1 MFKYK
6 NKHSY
11 KLVGSLNRVPLNVSY
26 LSDRPNFQLKSN
38 KIDIKWNKK
47 IQHININNNLKNSY
61 YDDYLM
67 TNSHSKKI
75 RRLQQEQL
83 KKLIKIYKDSKGRTP
98 NSLVEIGCGD
108 GSFLKNAKN
117 KISITVGIEPSA
129 RFSAFATKQGC
140 HVINGY
146 VNSAF
151 RITKKFFDSF
161 ISRQVFE
168 HLSDPLDVLL
178 GIKAMLNPGA
188 IGLIEVP
195 NGYRSIRK
203 KRFYDFFP
211 DHLNYYSVNSL
222 VSLAS
227 AAGFNVV
234 SCQESFDGDYLELW
248 LRNDA
253 EKFIKKCI
261 KNIKVE
267 RNLVCNN
274 LLKRIKSL
282 FYMNKKIMIFGCGAK
297 TLSMFSGF
305 KENTSDYISAVIDS
319 DLNKIGRFIPNTSIE
334 VISLAECV
342 KKKPDVII
350 ILALSYLKEISD
362 IIKKKIPKV
371 TLLTLNNN
379 EIIEL

>member
-1 MFKYK
+1 
-6 NKHSY
+6 
-11 KLVGSLNRVPLNVSY
+11 
-26 LSDRPNFQLKSN
+26 
-38 KIDIKWNKK
+38 
-47 IQHININNNLKNSY
+47 
-61 YDDYLM
+61 
-67 TNSHSKKI
+67 
-75 RRLQQEQL
+75 
-83 KKLIKIYKDSKGRTP
+83 
-98 NSLVEIGCGD
+98 
-108 GSFLKNAKN
+108 
-117 KISITVGIEPSA
+117 
-129 RFSAFATKQGC
+129 
-140 HVINGY
+140 
-146 VNSAF
+146 
-151 RITKKFFDSF
+151 
-161 ISRQVFE
+161 
-168 HLSDPLDVLL
+168 LL

-274 LLKRIKSL
+274 LLKKIKSL